1 MAGSPG
7 ILLMDEPLS
16 ALDAELRIEMRQEI
30 ASLHRRHGSTFIY
43 VTHKRIPQD
52 LERIGKA
59 GQTVV
64 GNLPV
69 QFENGSLELPQR
81 VACPAGLASAV

>member
-1 MAGSPG
+1 MKGVQQIEDVRVG
-7 ILLMDEPLS
+7 MS
-16 ALDAELRIEMRQEI
+16 AFVGNIPAQDLHAVNQEQGGLVLDL
-30 ASLHRRHGSTFIY
+30 
-43 VTHKRIPQD
+43 RIPQD

-64 GNLPV
+64 GDLSV
-69 QFENGSLELPQR
+69 QFENGGLELPQR